1 MKPIRKDE
9 QEYLRTYIG
18 RKFDNRR
25 STLESERQVDVDQEV
40 DKNLS
45 KFRKALN
52 IESLIKDVQKASD
65 DYEDFVNNYE
75 RRKQA
80 KKDALQK
87 LGNTLEKKLSKWQSI
102 RRWESRPDFVSWS
115 TNDKKESPVDMDNAI
130 KYIAKVCEEETIKA
144 YDKSKKGL
152 AIRSLD
158 AQKEEAENA
167 LYSGGSMEAV
177 RYYIHEIFNTA
188 GIQDRVAKKLLA
200 ISAK

>member
-9 QEYLRTYIG
+9 QEYLKGYIE

-25 STLESERQVDVDQEV
+25 SALESERQIDVDQQV
-40 DKNLS
+40 DKNLV
-45 KFRKALN
+45 KFIKALN

-65 DYEDFVNNYE
+65 DFNDFTNNYE
-75 RRKQA
+75 RRKED
-80 KKDALQK
+80 KKNALEKIGNALQK
-87 LGNTLEKKLSKWQSI
+87 KLRKWQSI
-102 RRWESRPDFVSWS
+102 RRWQKTPSFITW
-115 TNDKKESPVDMDNAI
+115 NADKKGNPVDMDEAI
-130 KYIAKVCEEETIKA
+130 KYIAQVCEEETIKA

>member
-9 QEYLRTYIG
+9 QEYLKGYIE

-25 STLESERQVDVDQEV
+25 SALESERQIDVDQQV
-40 DKNLS
+40 DKNLV

-65 DYEDFVNNYE
+65 DFNDFTNNYE
-75 RRKQA
+75 RRKED
-80 KKDALQK
+80 KKNALEKIGNALQK
-87 LGNTLEKKLSKWQSI
+87 KLRKWQSI
-102 RRWESRPDFVSWS
+102 RRWQKTPSFITW
-115 TNDKKESPVDMDNAI
+115 NADKKGNPVDMDEAI
-130 KYIAKVCEEETIKA
+130 KYIAQVCEEETIKA

-177 RYYIHEIFNTA
+177 RHYIHEIFNSA

>member
-9 QEYLRTYIG
+9 QEYLKEYIE

-25 STLESERQVDVDQEV
+25 SALESERQISVDQEV
-40 DKNLS
+40 DKNLV

-52 IESLIKDVQKASD
+52 IESLIKDVQKAD
-65 DYEDFVNNYE
+65 DDFQDFVNNYE
-75 RRKQA
+75 RRKET
-80 KKDALQK
+80 KKDALEK
-87 LGNTLEKKLSKWQSI
+87 LGNVLQKKMRKWQSI
-102 RRWESRPDFVSWS
+102 RRWAKTPDFMTYTS
-115 TNDKKESPVDMDNAI
+115 TEKNASPVDMDEAL
-130 KYIAKVCEEETIKA
+130 KYIATVCEEETIKA
-144 YDKSKKGL
+144 YDRSKKGM

-177 RYYIHEIFNTA
+177 RHYIHEIFNTA
-188 GIQDRVAKKLLA
+188 GIQDKVAKKLLA

>member
-9 QEYLRTYIG
+9 QEYLKGYIE

-25 STLESERQVDVDQEV
+25 SALESERQVDVDREV
-40 DKNLS
+40 DKNII

-52 IESLIKDVQKASD
+52 IESLIKDVQKAND
-65 DYEDFVNNYE
+65 DFEDFVNNYE
-75 RRKQA
+75 RRKQT
-80 KKDALQK
+80 KRDALEK
-87 LGNTLEKKLSKWQSI
+87 LGWTLEKKLSKWQSI
-102 RRWESRPDFVSWS
+102 RRWNKEPDFVSS
-115 TNDKKESPVDMDNAI
+115 AEKGSPVDMDEAI

-144 YDKSKKGL
+144 DDRSKKGM

-177 RYYIHEIFNTA
+177 RHYIHEIFNTA

>member
-9 QEYLRTYIG
+9 QEYLKGYIE

-25 STLESERQVDVDQEV
+25 SALESERQVDVDREV
-40 DKNLS
+40 DKNLV

-52 IESLIKDVQKASD
+52 IESLIKDVQKAD
-65 DYEDFVNNYE
+65 DDFNDFVNNYE
-75 RRKQA
+75 RRKQT
-80 KKDALQK
+80 KKDALEK
-87 LGNTLEKKLSKWQSI
+87 LGYTLQKKLEKWQSI
-102 RRWESRPDFVSWS
+102 RRWEKQPDFINW
-115 TNDKKESPVDMDNAI
+115 NDGKKGNPVNMDEAI
-130 KYIAKVCEEETIKA
+130 KYIAQVCEEETIKA
-144 YDKSKKGL
+144 YDRSKKGV

-177 RYYIHEIFNTA
+177 RHYIHEIFNTA

>member
-9 QEYLRTYIG
+9 QEYLKGYIE

-25 STLESERQVDVDQEV
+25 SALESERQVDVDREV
-40 DKNLS
+40 DKNLV

-65 DYEDFVNNYE
+65 EFDDFVNNYE
-75 RRKQA
+75 RRKND
-80 KKDALQK
+80 KRDALEK
-87 LGNTLEKKLSKWQSI
+87 LGNTLQKKLRKWQSI
-102 RRWESRPDFVSWS
+102 RRWEKQPDFINW
-115 TNDKKESPVDMDNAI
+115 NDGKKGNPVNMDEAI
-130 KYIAKVCEEETIKA
+130 KYIAQVCEEETIKA

-177 RYYIHEIFNTA
+177 RHYIHEIFNTA

>member
-9 QEYLRTYIG
+9 QEYLKGYIE

-25 STLESERQVDVDQEV
+25 SALESERQVDVDREV
-40 DKNLS
+40 DKNLI

-52 IESLIKDVQKASD
+52 IESLIKDVQKAND
-65 DYEDFVNNYE
+65 DFEDFVNNYE
-75 RRKQA
+75 RRKQT
-80 KKDALQK
+80 KRDALEK
-87 LGNTLEKKLSKWQSI
+87 LGWTLEKKLSKWQSI
-102 RRWESRPDFVSWS
+102 RRWNKEPDFVSS
-115 TNDKKESPVDMDNAI
+115 AEKGSPVDMDEAI

-144 YDKSKKGL
+144 YDRSKKGM
-152 AIRSLD
+152 AIRSVD

-177 RYYIHEIFNTA
+177 RHYIHEIFNTA

>member
-9 QEYLRTYIG
+9 QEYLKGYIE

-25 STLESERQVDVDQEV
+25 SALESERQVDVDREV
-40 DKNLS
+40 DKNLV

-52 IESLIKDVQKASD
+52 IESLIKDVHKAND
-65 DYEDFVNNYE
+65 DFEDFVNNYE
-75 RRKQA
+75 RRREA
-80 KKDALQK
+80 KRSALEKLGDTLQK
-87 LGNTLEKKLSKWQSI
+87 KLRKWQSI
-102 RRWESRPDFVSWS
+102 RRWEKTPDFVDYR
-115 TNDKKESPVDMDNAI
+115 TEKGSPVNMDDAI
-130 KYIAKVCEEETIKA
+130 KYIAQVCEEETIKA

-177 RYYIHEIFNTA
+177 RHYIHEIFNTA

>member
-9 QEYLRTYIG
+9 QEYLKGYIE
-18 RKFDNRR
+18 RKFDKRR
-25 STLESERQVDVDQEV
+25 STLESERQVDVDQQV

-52 IESLIKDVQKASD
+52 IESLIKDVHKASD
-65 DYEDFVNNYE
+65 DFDDFVNNYE
-75 RRKQA
+75 RRKND
-80 KKDALQK
+80 KKNALEKLGMTLQK
-87 LGNTLEKKLSKWQSI
+87 KLRKWQSI
-102 RRWESRPDFVSWS
+102 RRWE
-115 TNDKKESPVDMDNAI
+115 KEPSFMNYGSDRKGSPVDMDDAI

-177 RYYIHEIFNTA
+177 RHYIHEIFNTA
-188 GIQDRVAKKLLA
+188 VIQDKVAKKLLA

>member
-9 QEYLRTYIG
+9 QEYLKGYIE

-25 STLESERQVDVDQEV
+25 SALESERQVDVDREV
-40 DKNLS
+40 DKNLV

-65 DYEDFVNNYE
+65 EFDDFVNNYE
-75 RRKQA
+75 RRKND
-80 KKDALQK
+80 KRDALEK
-87 LGNTLEKKLSKWQSI
+87 LGNTLQKKLRKWQSI
-102 RRWESRPDFVSWS
+102 RRWEKQPDFINW
-115 TNDKKESPVDMDNAI
+115 NDGKKGNPVNMDEAI
-130 KYIAKVCEEETIKA
+130 KYIAQVCEEETIKA
-144 YDKSKKGL
+144 YDRSKKGV

-177 RYYIHEIFNTA
+177 RQYIHEIFNTA

>member
-9 QEYLRTYIG
+9 QEYLKGYIE

-25 STLESERQVDVDQEV
+25 SALESERQVDVDREV
-40 DKNLS
+40 DKNLI

-52 IESLIKDVQKASD
+52 IESLIKDVQKAND
-65 DYEDFVNNYE
+65 DFEDFVNNYE
-75 RRKQA
+75 RRKQT
-80 KKDALQK
+80 KRDALEK
-87 LGNTLEKKLSKWQSI
+87 IGWTLEKKLSKWQSI
-102 RRWESRPDFVSWS
+102 RRWNKEPDFVSS
-115 TNDKKESPVDMDNAI
+115 AEKGSPVDMDEAI

-144 YDKSKKGL
+144 YDRSKKGM

-177 RYYIHEIFNTA
+177 RHYIHEIFNTA

>member
-9 QEYLRTYIG
+9 QEYLKEYIE

-25 STLESERQVDVDQEV
+25 SALESERQISVDQEV
-40 DKNLS
+40 DKNLV

-52 IESLIKDVQKASD
+52 IESLIKDVQRAD
-65 DYEDFVNNYE
+65 DDFQDFVNNYE
-75 RRKQA
+75 RRKET
-80 KKDALQK
+80 KKDALEK
-87 LGNTLEKKLSKWQSI
+87 LGNVLQKKMRKWQSI
-102 RRWESRPDFVSWS
+102 RRWAKTPDFMTYTS
-115 TNDKKESPVDMDNAI
+115 TEKNASPVDMDEAL
-130 KYIAKVCEEETIKA
+130 KYIATVCEEETIKA

-177 RYYIHEIFNTA
+177 RHYIHEIFNTA

>member
-9 QEYLRTYIG
+9 QEYLKGYIE

-25 STLESERQVDVDQEV
+25 SALESERQVDVDREV
-40 DKNLS
+40 DKNLI

-52 IESLIKDVQKASD
+52 IESLIKDVQKAND
-65 DYEDFVNNYE
+65 DFEDFVNNYE
-75 RRKQA
+75 RRKQT
-80 KKDALQK
+80 KRDALEK
-87 LGNTLEKKLSKWQSI
+87 LGWTLEKKLSKWQSI
-102 RRWESRPDFVSWS
+102 RRWNKEPDFVSS
-115 TNDKKESPVDMDNAI
+115 AEKGSPVDMDEAI

-144 YDKSKKGL
+144 YDRSKKGM

-177 RYYIHEIFNTA
+177 RHYIHEIFNTA
-188 GIQDRVAKKLLA
+188 GIQDKVAKKLLA

>member
-9 QEYLRTYIG
+9 QEYLKGYIE

-25 STLESERQVDVDQEV
+25 SALESERQIDVDQQV
-40 DKNLS
+40 DKNLV

-65 DYEDFVNNYE
+65 DFNDFTNNYE
-75 RRKQA
+75 RRKED
-80 KKDALQK
+80 KKNALEKIGNALQK
-87 LGNTLEKKLSKWQSI
+87 KLRKWQSI
-102 RRWESRPDFVSWS
+102 RRWQKTPSFITW
-115 TNDKKESPVDMDNAI
+115 NADKKGNPVDMDEAI
-130 KYIAKVCEEETIKA
+130 KYIAQVCEEETIKA

-177 RYYIHEIFNTA
+177 RHYIHEIFNTA

>member
-1 MKPIRKDE
+1 MDE
-9 QEYLRTYIG
+9 
-18 RKFDNRR
+18 
-25 STLESERQVDVDQEV
+25 
-40 DKNLS
+40 
-45 KFRKALN
+45 
-52 IESLIKDVQKASD
+52 
-65 DYEDFVNNYE
+65 
-75 RRKQA
+75 
-80 KKDALQK
+80 
-87 LGNTLEKKLSKWQSI
+87 
-102 RRWESRPDFVSWS
+102 
-115 TNDKKESPVDMDNAI
+115 AI

-177 RYYIHEIFNTA
+177 RHYIHEIFNTA

>member
-9 QEYLRTYIG
+9 QEYLKGYIE

-25 STLESERQVDVDQEV
+25 SALESERQVDVDREV
-40 DKNLS
+40 DKNLI

-52 IESLIKDVQKASD
+52 IESLIKDVQKAND
-65 DYEDFVNNYE
+65 DFEDFVNNYE
-75 RRKQA
+75 RRKQT
-80 KKDALQK
+80 KRDALEK
-87 LGNTLEKKLSKWQSI
+87 LGWTLEKKLSKWQSI
-102 RRWESRPDFVSWS
+102 RRWNKEPDFVSS
-115 TNDKKESPVDMDNAI
+115 AEKGSPVDMDEAI

-144 YDKSKKGL
+144 YDRSKKGM

-177 RYYIHEIFNTA
+177 RHYIHEIFNSA

>member
-9 QEYLRTYIG
+9 QEYLKGYIE

-25 STLESERQVDVDQEV
+25 SALESERQIDVDQQV
-40 DKNLS
+40 DKNLV

-52 IESLIKDVQKASD
+52 IESLIREVQKAD
-65 DYEDFVNNYE
+65 DDFQDFVNNYE
-75 RRKQA
+75 RRKQT
-80 KKDALQK
+80 KRDALEK
-87 LGNTLEKKLSKWQSI
+87 LGNTLSKKMRKWQSI
-102 RRWESRPDFVSWS
+102 RRWEKSPDFMQYNS
-115 TNDKKESPVDMDNAI
+115 DKKGSPVDMDEAI

-177 RYYIHEIFNTA
+177 RHYIHEIFNTA

>member
-9 QEYLRTYIG
+9 QEYLKGYIE

-25 STLESERQVDVDQEV
+25 SALESERQVDVDREV
-40 DKNLS
+40 DKNLV

-52 IESLIKDVQKASD
+52 IESLIKDVQKAD
-65 DYEDFVNNYE
+65 DDFNDFVNNYE
-75 RRKQA
+75 RRKQT
-80 KKDALQK
+80 KKDALEK
-87 LGNTLEKKLSKWQSI
+87 LGYTLQKKLEKWQSI
-102 RRWESRPDFVSWS
+102 RRWEKQPDFINW
-115 TNDKKESPVDMDNAI
+115 NDGKKGNPVNMDEAI
-130 KYIAKVCEEETIKA
+130 KYIAQVCEEETIKA
-144 YDKSKKGL
+144 YDRSKKGI

-177 RYYIHEIFNTA
+177 RHYIHEIFNTA
-188 GIQDRVAKKLLA
+188 GIQDKVAKKLLA

>member
-9 QEYLRTYIG
+9 QEYLKGYIE

-25 STLESERQVDVDQEV
+25 SALESERQVDVDQQV
-40 DKNLS
+40 DKNLV
-45 KFRKALN
+45 KFRKTLN
-52 IESLIKDVQKASD
+52 IESLIKEVQKAED
-65 DYEDFVNNYE
+65 DYQDFVDNYE
-75 RRKQA
+75 RRKES
-80 KKDALQK
+80 KRYALEK
-87 LGNTLEKKLSKWQSI
+87 LGTTLSKRMRKWQSI
-102 RRWESRPDFVSWS
+102 RRWETQPGFMNYGS
-115 TNDKKESPVDMDNAI
+115 DKKGSPVDMDDAI

-177 RYYIHEIFNTA
+177 RHYIHEIFNTA

>member
-9 QEYLRTYIG
+9 QEYLKGYIE

-25 STLESERQVDVDQEV
+25 SALESERQVDVDQQV

-52 IESLIKDVQKASD
+52 IESLIKDVQKAND
-65 DYEDFVNNYE
+65 DFEDFVNNYE
-75 RRKQA
+75 RRKQT
-80 KKDALQK
+80 KRDALEK
-87 LGNTLEKKLSKWQSI
+87 LGFTLEKKLSKWQSI
-102 RRWESRPDFVSWS
+102 RRWEKRPNFVTS
-115 TNDKKESPVDMDNAI
+115 TEKYSPVDMDEAI

-177 RYYIHEIFNTA
+177 RHYIHEIFNTA